1 MQQQQACACPPPLQI
16 LPTAKTKLLA
26 AAVCPAPTVVD
37 PRFCFPQQI
46 TLVMQEQ
53 MGWFRNDDFVITD
66 TAGRPYFNLA
76 AAPISF
82 SESRQL
88 LDVYNTPLLHMQRKV
103 MSLRGSWHINRATDR
118 LCVAR
123 VKPAFFSFTPSEWTR
138 CPWI

>member
-1 MQQQQACACPPPLQI
+1 
-16 LPTAKTKLLA
+16 
-26 AAVCPAPTVVD
+26 VVD

-53 MGWFRNDDFVITD
+53 MGLFKSDDFVISD
-66 TAGRPYFNLA
+66 TAGRPFFNLA

-82 SESRQL
+82 NNSRQL

-103 MSLRGSWHINRATDR
+103 MSLRGSWCINRAADR
-118 LCVAR
+118 VRIAR

-138 CPWI
+138 DPGVDCTDLASDLQHCKPNC